1 MSFDIDSGLSYCP
14 WNGRGNGKEKE
25 KDKGTPLIPPLLLI
39 ANLLWDLNTALF
51 TNSCASVLGH
61 DLRVPKLGTSITT
74 RLFVKGCICSKNS
87 EAPLL

>member
-61 DLRVPKLGTSITT
+61 DLRVPKTWDIYNYEA
-74 RLFVKGCICSKNS
+74 ICKRVH
-87 EAPLL
+87 LL